1 MNVFEFTF
9 LSTDH
14 KLVKVC
20 TMYSCEGGT
29 PMVVRPGTVILLAV

>member
-9 LSTDH
+9 LSTNH

-29 PMVVRPGTVILLAV
+29 AMVARPGTVILLAV